1 MAQFIWKEWY
11 VEKGVFKDVEVSG
24 VQHLNSNMEAPK
36 GLKNMSVGGMKIM
49 VHLQIDRI
57 FKGNMRI
64 NYNKPVDLGVKK
76 LFKAAEQ
83 TRDLGGGIWVEISGC
98 WKKNI
103 TAIVWKCCIWSTHA
117 QIEIMFSEY
126 DMRIIGSFVN
136 Y

>member
-49 VHLQIDRI
+49 VHLQIDGI
-57 FKGNMRI
+57 FIGNMTI

-76 LFKAAEQ
+76 LFEAAEQ

-98 WKKNI
+98 WKKYHGDS
-103 TAIVWKCCIWSTHA
+103 VEMLHLVYKCSDWNHVFRIW
-117 QIEIMFSEY
+117 Y
-126 DMRIIGSFVN
+126 
-136 Y
+136 

>member
-49 VHLQIDRI
+49 VQLQIDGI
-57 FKGNMRI
+57 FIGNMTI

-76 LFKAAEQ
+76 LFEAAEQ
-83 TRDLGGGIWVEISGC
+83 TRDLGGRIWGETSG
-98 WKKNI
+98 
-103 TAIVWKCCIWSTHA
+103 CIWSTNA
-117 QIEIMFSEY
+117 QIEMMFSEY
-126 DMRIIGSFVN
+126 DIRIIGSFVN

>member
-1 MAQFIWKEWY
+1 M
-11 VEKGVFKDVEVSG
+11 
-24 VQHLNSNMEAPK
+24 QHLNSNMEAPN

-57 FKGNMRI
+57 FKGNMRM

-98 WKKNI
+98 
-103 TAIVWKCCIWSTHA
+103 
-117 QIEIMFSEY
+117 
-126 DMRIIGSFVN
+126 
-136 Y
+136 